1 MNDMLSP
8 FPEMGFL
15 HASAGR
21 QRSPRPRLAVAEPHS
36 DPELM
41 PVPVLLTTHQIALL
55 DEWIED
61 RPDPRLTRG
70 QALAFQFDWSIARC
84 ASMIDVHPRSTV
96 AGEIAGEH
104 ML

>member
-21 QRSPRPRLAVAEPHS
+21 QRAPRQRVAVAERRPDS
-36 DPELM
+36 ELT
-41 PVPVLLTTHQIALL
+41 PVPVLLTAHQIALL

-70 QALAFQFDWSIARC
+70 QALAFHFDWSIARC

-96 AGEIAGEH
+96 AGEITGED